1 MTTVTE
7 SRELEIISVAGH
19 AARLT
24 EPFTMIDLA
33 SIDDLVLS
41 VFLCQGTLPRHRHLD
56 QDELFL
62 VHSGTISLE
71 SDWGT
76 VILRPGEMAVA
87 PKGVGH
93 RSSSLLHSQVL
104 LLQPRLMV
112 NRRNGDRRIFAPKE
126 EMSLEKV
133 SVPAMGRQIDVPFRQ
148 VVLAHLDTFSVHL
161 TLCEGTGAW
170 QQMDL
175 QDGLVFCY
183 DGRLVLEME
192 GWQCDLK
199 GGELVVVPKGTAFR
213 LSSDVRS
220 LVLGLQRHKQPG
232 LPLPD

>member
-1 MTTVTE
+1 MKTVAE
-7 SRELEIISVAGH
+7 PQELEVISVADH
-19 AARLT
+19 AGRLT

-41 VFLCQGTLPRHRHLD
+41 VFLCAGTLPRHRHLD

-62 VHSGTISLE
+62 VYSGTISLE

-76 VILRPGEMAVA
+76 TILRPGDLAVA

-112 NRRNGDRRIFAPKE
+112 NRRNGDRRIFSLKE
-126 EMSLEKV
+126 GRNLEKV
-133 SVPAMGRQIDVPFRQ
+133 SVPAMGRQIVVPFRP
-148 VVLAHLDTFSVHL
+148 VVLANLDTFSVHL
-161 TLCEGTGAW
+161 AFYEGTGPW
-170 QQMDL
+170 QQTDL
-175 QDGLVFCY
+175 QDSLVFCQDGKLILETEHGQY
-183 DGRLVLEME
+183 DLES
-192 GWQCDLK
+192 
-199 GGELVVVPKGTAFR
+199 GELAVVPKGLAFR